1 MSDDNELIAEVTP
14 ATAEQVHAWLAAEQK
29 ARMHDW
35 QRYNV
40 LLTAARAA
48 ASSQDTTL
56 LYGVLVQLRDPRWA
70 PPNEPNELINEMSSP
85 PTNPTNP
92 HGPLFEELAALARQ
106 LPENLKAD
114 WKNTNHYELTTDAE
128 GRAGYWWLAPFD
140 IVNPHE
146 NDTQATIPGQR
157 LGLLLDIASTLSK
170 LKDAGYF
177 DTVNNKHAGTGNSN
191 CSLAGPNVKLELTEL
206 EQAEYNRCLDSLMR
220 QTHSFEPS
228 EDQKARAWRL
238 ATSLPDLPT
247 LGAKFRREFLEKAG
261 LKWDEVS
268 KCDPQEM
275 AAFCFLVGAG
285 LTWEQAR
292 MAGNIDIGHEPTKPI
307 T

>member
-1 MSDDNELIAEVTP
+1 MNDDNEFNELIAEVTP

-56 LYGVLVQLRDPRWA
+56 LYDVLAQLRDPRWA
-70 PPNEPNELINEMSSP
+70 PPGNE
-85 PTNPTNP
+85 TNTPSDPSEP

-106 LPENLKAD
+106 LPENLRSD

-177 DTVNNKHAGTGNSN
+177 DMVNNKQVAPALN
-191 CSLAGPNVKLELTEL
+191 A
-206 EQAEYNRCLDSLMR
+206 
-220 QTHSFEPS
+220 
-228 EDQKARAWRL
+228 
-238 ATSLPDLPT
+238 PDLPT

-292 MAGNIDIGHEPTKPI
+292 MAANIDIGHEPTNPI